1 MEYNPSYQ
9 INVQKR
15 DVIVRFRRELIDQSA
30 LSRFLDFLELESIRQ
45 RSALTEEQAA
55 DLAKEIDQSVWE
67 NIKEAFLEG

>member
-45 RSALTEEQAA
+45 RSALTEE
-55 DLAKEIDQSVWE
+55 
-67 NIKEAFLEG
+67 

>member
-15 DVIVRFRRELIDQSA
+15 DVIVRFRRELIDRSA